1 MENQPVQDNNQPN
14 ENGNQSIKQLLK
26 WQYIAIV
33 VAIIIGL
40 SVLFGYLFSSNG
52 DKGESSSERIETQ
65 KIEKKNHSAKDTY
78 VEDNDVYNE
87 ENTKHEAKN
96 KKEVKKDSK
105 KEKSSADKPEKTD
118 KPAKTEKPVKTEK
131 AHKEDNT
138 QKAEPETN
146 DFSKMKVYKKIKY
159 MPEFPG
165 GEQKMNAFIAKNL
178 RSQGK
183 KGQVTVSFIVEPN
196 GTLSNVQVKEGIGG
210 ACDQEAVRLVK
221 SFPKWEP
228 GRLSQNG
235 KPVRVNINLP
245 INFK

>member
-1 MENQPVQDNNQPN
+1 
-14 ENGNQSIKQLLK
+14 
-26 WQYIAIV
+26 
-33 VAIIIGL
+33 
-40 SVLFGYLFSSNG
+40 
-52 DKGESSSERIETQ
+52 
-65 KIEKKNHSAKDTY
+65 
-78 VEDNDVYNE
+78 
-87 ENTKHEAKN
+87 
-96 KKEVKKDSK
+96 
-105 KEKSSADKPEKTD
+105 
-118 KPAKTEKPVKTEK
+118 
-131 AHKEDNT
+131 
-138 QKAEPETN
+138 
-146 DFSKMKVYKKIKY
+146 

-235 KPVRVNINLP
+235 KPVRVVINLP